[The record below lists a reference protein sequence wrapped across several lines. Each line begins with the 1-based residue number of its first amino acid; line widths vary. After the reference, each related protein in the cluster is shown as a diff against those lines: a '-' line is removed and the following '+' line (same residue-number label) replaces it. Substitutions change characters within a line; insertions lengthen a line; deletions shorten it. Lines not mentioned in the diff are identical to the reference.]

1 MWYTVSMKRLYKSLT
16 LKEENFMKK
25 KNNFK
30 ALRLV
35 TILKLL
41 WCLTAI
47 TIEQIGLIYIFNNF
61 SKFLEMDTIHMI
73 LFSAKCFI
81 AIIVFAVIFLN
92 ILYCI
97 AALEYKI
104 QNNVTFKEAWKQ
116 ACIDNDCTP
125 DEQQNQDDTID

>member
-47 TIEQIGLIYIFNNF
+47 TIEQIGLIYNF
-61 SKFLEMDTIHMI
+61 
-73 LFSAKCFI
+73 
-81 AIIVFAVIFLN
+81 
-92 ILYCI
+92 
-97 AALEYKI
+97 
-104 QNNVTFKEAWKQ
+104 
-116 ACIDNDCTP
+116 
-125 DEQQNQDDTID
+125 